1 MSHTDLDLS
10 GRCKSL
16 PSNSFVGVQDV
27 LKMFS
32 IHVLVYRVTISCL
45 PRCLEDVLETSLRRL
60 RGMLRRCLEDVLKT
74 SLKTRNFYSKNVLK
88 TSCRPTNVC
97 REGWLY
103 KRSPRGAFGSFEKSS
118 ESSFF
123 TPTLNH
129 VRSDEYTS

>member
-10 GRCKSL
+10 GRCKFL

-32 IHVLVYRVTISCL
+32 RHVLVYRVTISCL

-60 RGMLRRCLEDVLKT
+60 RGMLRRCLEDV
-74 SLKTRNFYSKNVLK
+74 LKTRNFYSKNVLK

-118 ESSFF
+118 ELSFL